1 MKSPRKIH
9 GGSRPGAGRKV
20 ACQADRLAALYHAE
34 AFAVTVT
41 YARSMLTLNG
51 PELLPASIW
60 RGIAICIEAEISEAE
75 ALQQL
80 KTL

>member
-1 MKSPRKIH
+1 MKSPPKTH

-20 ACQADRLAALYHAE
+20 ACRADRLAALYHAE
-34 AFAVTVT
+34 AFAVTET
-41 YARSMLTLNG
+41 YARSMLNLNG

-60 RGIAICIEAEISEAE
+60 RGIAICIEAGISEAE
-75 ALQQL
+75 ALQRL